1 MDKLTLRRE
10 LRALGRALP
19 RQECIARSESIVS
32 QLRRLLQAIRP
43 QRIALYMAMHDE
55 PDVSPLIRELSGVC
69 EVYLPRVRS
78 DKDIDFALYQGG
90 EEQLIEGESFGI
102 LEPSAELEAVAP
114 SALEV
119 IVVPAMAYDRDGY
132 RLGRGRGYYD
142 RYLQST
148 RAYTIGVT
156 LDLAPEATWQVD
168 YWDVP
173 MDAVLRPL

>member
-1 MDKLTLRRE
+1 MDKSTLRRE

-19 RQECIARSESIVS
+19 KHERVDRSLSIVS
-32 QLRRLLQAIRP
+32 QLRRLLEEIHPR
-43 QRIALYMAMHDE
+43 RIALYMAMPDE
-55 PDVSPLIRELSGVC
+55 PDVSSLILELSDSC

-78 DKDIDFALYQGG
+78 DKDIDFALYKSGAT
-90 EEQLIEGESFGI
+90 QLVEGDGFGI
-102 LEPSAELEAVAP
+102 LEPEPDLEAVSP
-114 SALEV
+114 STLDV

-156 LDLAPEATWQVD
+156 LDLVPDATWQVD